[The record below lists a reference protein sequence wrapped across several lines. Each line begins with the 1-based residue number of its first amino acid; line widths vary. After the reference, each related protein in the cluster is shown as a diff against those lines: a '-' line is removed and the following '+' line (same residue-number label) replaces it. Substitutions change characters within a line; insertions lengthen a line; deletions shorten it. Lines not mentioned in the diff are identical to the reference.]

1 MARDP
6 KGKRQVSTETTELGK
21 VLYVCQ
27 EQLVLKLIAKD
38 IPYPNSSVLDGSS
51 KVIGKVDEVLGR
63 MDDVHVTVTLSVA
76 EQTNR
81 TGQVLLAYADKFIA
95 KQRFAARSE
104 VEKKKEER
112 DTMKAK
118 SKRNGME
125 RSREANTSKG
135 SGERKPDGGWNSN
148 KKDFRS
154 NNNRNNNNNNRS
166 NGNASSNNRNNNKK
180 FTNNQNKRQS
190 RPR

>member
-6 KGKRQVSTETTELGK
+6 KGKRQVSNETTELGK

-27 EQLVLKLIAKD
+27 EQLVLKLVAKD

-63 MDDVHVTVTLSVA
+63 MDDVHATVILSVA
-76 EQTNR
+76 SETDR
-81 TGQVLLAYADKFIA
+81 VGQMLFAYADKFIA
-95 KQRFAARSE
+95 KRRFAARSE

-112 DTMKAK
+112 DTTKAK
-118 SKRNGME
+118 SRRDGME
-125 RSREANTSKG
+125 RSREANASSDK
-135 SGERKPDGGWNSN
+135 RFGGWNS
-148 KKDFRS
+148 KKNDFRNS
-154 NNNRNNNNNNRS
+154 NNRSSNNAGSSNNRS
-166 NGNASSNNRNNNKK
+166 NNKK
-180 FTNNQNKRQS
+180 FANNKDKRQS